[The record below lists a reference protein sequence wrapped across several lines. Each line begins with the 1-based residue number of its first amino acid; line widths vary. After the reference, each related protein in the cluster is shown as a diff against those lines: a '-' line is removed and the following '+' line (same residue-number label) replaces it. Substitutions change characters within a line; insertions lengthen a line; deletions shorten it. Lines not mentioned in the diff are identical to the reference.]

1 MRFRLVESLLMEDL
15 VDVKKYYPNISQED
29 FDRIIALDPTFNR
42 EQDKLGTYG
51 KWILSLFNK
60 GKLTDEGHVFDLL
73 TRFESE
79 KNNLKNKDIGHFNSI
94 EEVDDYLDDESNY
107 KSLSNRQKLRKT
119 QKAVRQSN
127 LKDDADLLFSN
138 NNWEVWVP
146 HTYEASCK
154 LGRGASWCTATTE
167 NDYYYKQYTNEG
179 KLYININKKDPS
191 EKYQFHF
198 ETRSYMDSDDEP
210 INIVDFFIE
219 NVDLFNFYKTIIGDD
234 ALYKKWK
241 IIPTVS
247 FLIENS
253 SDTFIYSKDNAKS
266 FKKYSVWLRRR
277 TLKHLIIDK
286 SVSVIPASAFYNFTE
301 LQTVEIQDGVT
312 SIGDGVFSDCYS
324 LSSITIPDSVTSIG
338 SWAFNGCSSLTNV
351 TIPDGV
357 TSIGSYAF
365 SNCRSLKSV
374 TIPDSVTSIG
384 DRAFYSCDSLK
395 SITIPDSVRSIGK
408 YAFHYCKNLKKVYYD
423 GTKEQWNSIS
433 ISDENE
439 SLFNAD
445 IIF

>member
-312 SIGDGVFSDCYS
+312 SLGDGVFSDCYS
-324 LSSITIPDSVTSIG
+324 LSSITIPNSVTSIG
-338 SWAFNGCSSLTNV
+338 IFAFLSCSSLTNV
-351 TIPDGV
+351 TIPDGI